1 VTPFPPLSA
10 LATRTVLPLDSTE
23 TISILTVG

>member
-10 LATRTVLPLDSTE
+10 FETRTELPLDSTE
-23 TISILTVG
+23 TISSLAVG